1 MFLFHV
7 YFFNFRISNLNVN
20 NDTEIDWNEL
30 ANNWPRFVY
39 FFSYVNKRKI
49 Q

>member
-39 FFSYVNKRKI
+39 FFYM
-49 Q
+49 